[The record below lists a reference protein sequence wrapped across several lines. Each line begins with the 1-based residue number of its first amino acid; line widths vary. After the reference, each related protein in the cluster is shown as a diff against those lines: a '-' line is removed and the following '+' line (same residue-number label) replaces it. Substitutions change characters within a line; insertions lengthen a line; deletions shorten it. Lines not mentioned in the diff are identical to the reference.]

1 MSRLGAP
8 PYVDAPTL
16 TSIRYVASRNI
27 IHHLIPAL
35 LLSLPAAGLW
45 SCAEEEQRDNVLFS
59 EVKSVDK
66 LILARMTVSKMAT
79 IDDIPL
85 SEAEG
90 LKQTSAALLDA
101 LKLGKRKAAYS
112 YDTYLRAY
120 IDLSNL
126 TPDDVKVD
134 ESTKTI
140 TLSLPP
146 VTTEYLGRNM
156 EIREDHYRVTGLRSE
171 IDVDERAALKEQMN
185 TVLKNEV
192 KNKPMFRN
200 KLVTEAKAK
209 AEAYF
214 SSMLGKDGYKVII
227 NFKEDR

>member
-1 MSRLGAP
+1 M
-8 PYVDAPTL
+8 
-16 TSIRYVASRNI
+16 
-27 IHHLIPAL
+27 
-35 LLSLPAAGLW
+35 
-45 SCAEEEQRDNVLFS
+45 LFS

-214 SSMLGKDGYKVII
+214 SSMLSKDGYKVII

>member
-1 MSRLGAP
+1 M
-8 PYVDAPTL
+8 
-16 TSIRYVASRNI
+16 NI

-227 NFKEDR
+227 NVKEDR

>member
-1 MSRLGAP
+1 M
-8 PYVDAPTL
+8 
-16 TSIRYVASRNI
+16 NI
-27 IHHLIPAL
+27 LHHLIPAL

-45 SCAEEEQRDNVLFS
+45 SCAGEEQRDNVLFS

-120 IDLSNL
+120 IDLSSL

-134 ESTKTI
+134 ESTKTV

-146 VTTEYLGRNM
+146 VMTEYLGRDM
-156 EIREDHYRVTGLRSE
+156 EIREDHYRDTGLRSE
-171 IDVDERAALKEQMN
+171 IDAAERAALKEQMN

-192 KNKPMFRN
+192 KNKPMFRD

-209 AEAYF
+209 ARTYF
-214 SSMLGKDGYKVII
+214 SSLLGKDGYKVII
-227 NFKEDR
+227 NFREDR

>member
-1 MSRLGAP
+1 M
-8 PYVDAPTL
+8 
-16 TSIRYVASRNI
+16 NI
-27 IHHLIPAL
+27 LHHLIPAL
-35 LLSLPAAGLW
+35 LLCLPAAGLW
-45 SCAEEEQRDNVLFS
+45 SCAGEEQRDNVLFS

-134 ESTKTI
+134 ENTKTV

-146 VTTEYLGRNM
+146 VMTEYLGRDM

-171 IDVDERAALKEQMN
+171 IDAAERAALKEQMN

-192 KNKPMFRN
+192 KNKPMFRD

-227 NFKEDR
+227 NFREDR

>member
-1 MSRLGAP
+1 M
-8 PYVDAPTL
+8 
-16 TSIRYVASRNI
+16 NI

-200 KLVTEAKAK
+200 KLVTEAKTK

>member
-1 MSRLGAP
+1 M
-8 PYVDAPTL
+8 
-16 TSIRYVASRNI
+16 NI
-27 IHHLIPAL
+27 LHHLIPAL

-45 SCAEEEQRDNVLFS
+45 SCAGEEQRDNVLFS

-120 IDLSNL
+120 IDLSSL

-134 ESTKTI
+134 ESTNTV
-140 TLSLPP
+140 TLSRLS
-146 VTTEYLGRNM
+146 LL
-156 EIREDHYRVTGLRSE
+156 HL
-171 IDVDERAALKEQMN
+171 
-185 TVLKNEV
+185 
-192 KNKPMFRN
+192 
-200 KLVTEAKAK
+200 
-209 AEAYF
+209 
-214 SSMLGKDGYKVII
+214 
-227 NFKEDR
+227 

>member
-1 MSRLGAP
+1 M
-8 PYVDAPTL
+8 
-16 TSIRYVASRNI
+16 NI

-200 KLVTEAKAK
+200 KLATEAKAK

>member
-1 MSRLGAP
+1 M
-8 PYVDAPTL
+8 
-16 TSIRYVASRNI
+16 NI

-35 LLSLPAAGLW
+35 LLSLPAAALW

>member
-1 MSRLGAP
+1 M
-8 PYVDAPTL
+8 
-16 TSIRYVASRNI
+16 NI

-134 ESTKTI
+134 ENTKTV

-146 VTTEYLGRNM
+146 VMTEYLGRDM

-171 IDVDERAALKEQMN
+171 IDAAERAALKEQMN

-192 KNKPMFRN
+192 KNKPMFRD

-227 NFKEDR
+227 NFREDR

>member
-1 MSRLGAP
+1 M
-8 PYVDAPTL
+8 
-16 TSIRYVASRNI
+16 NI
-27 IHHLIPAL
+27 LHHLIPAL

-45 SCAEEEQRDNVLFS
+45 SCAGEEQRDNVLFS

-134 ESTKTI
+134 ESTKTV

-146 VTTEYLGRNM
+146 VMTEYLGRDM

-171 IDVDERAALKEQMN
+171 IDATERAALKEQMN

-192 KNKPMFRN
+192 KNKPMFRD

-209 AEAYF
+209 ARTYF

-227 NFKEDR
+227 NFREDR

>member
-1 MSRLGAP
+1 M
-8 PYVDAPTL
+8 
-16 TSIRYVASRNI
+16 NI
-27 IHHLIPAL
+27 LHHLIPAL

-45 SCAEEEQRDNVLFS
+45 SCAGEEQRDNVLFS

-120 IDLSNL
+120 IDLSSL

-134 ESTKTI
+134 ESTKTV

-146 VTTEYLGRNM
+146 VMTEYLGRDM

-171 IDVDERAALKEQMN
+171 IDATERAALKEQMN

>member
-1 MSRLGAP
+1 M
-8 PYVDAPTL
+8 
-16 TSIRYVASRNI
+16 NI
-27 IHHLIPAL
+27 LHHLIPAL

-45 SCAEEEQRDNVLFS
+45 SCAGEEQRDNVLFS
-59 EVKSVDK
+59 EIKSVDK

-146 VTTEYLGRNM
+146 VTTEYLGRDM

-171 IDVDERAALKEQMN
+171 IDAAERAALKEQMN

-192 KNKPMFRN
+192 KNKPMFRD

-209 AEAYF
+209 ARTYF
-214 SSMLGKDGYKVII
+214 SSLLGKDGYKVII
-227 NFKEDR
+227 NFREDR

>member
-1 MSRLGAP
+1 M
-8 PYVDAPTL
+8 
-16 TSIRYVASRNI
+16 NI
-27 IHHLIPAL
+27 LHHLIPAL

-45 SCAEEEQRDNVLFS
+45 SCAGEEQRDNVLFS
-59 EVKSVDK
+59 EIKSVDK

-120 IDLSNL
+120 IDLSSL

-134 ESTKTI
+134 ESTKTV

-146 VTTEYLGRNM
+146 VMTEYLGRDM

-171 IDVDERAALKEQMN
+171 IDAAERAALKEQMN

-192 KNKPMFRN
+192 KNKPMFRD

-214 SSMLGKDGYKVII
+214 SSLLGKDGYKVII
-227 NFKEDR
+227 NFREDR

>member
-1 MSRLGAP
+1 M
-8 PYVDAPTL
+8 
-16 TSIRYVASRNI
+16 NI
-27 IHHLIPAL
+27 LHHLIPAL

-45 SCAEEEQRDNVLFS
+45 SCAGEEQRDNVLFS

-120 IDLSNL
+120 IDLSSL

-134 ESTKTI
+134 ENTKTV

-146 VTTEYLGRNM
+146 VMTEYLGRDM

-171 IDVDERAALKEQMN
+171 IDAAERAALKEQMN

-192 KNKPMFRN
+192 KNKPMFRD

-209 AEAYF
+209 ARTYF
-214 SSMLGKDGYKVII
+214 SSLLGKDGYKVII
-227 NFKEDR
+227 NFREDR

>member
-1 MSRLGAP
+1 M
-8 PYVDAPTL
+8 
-16 TSIRYVASRNI
+16 NI

-200 KLVTEAKAK
+200 KLVTEAKTK

-227 NFKEDR
+227 NFNEDR

>member
-1 MSRLGAP
+1 M
-8 PYVDAPTL
+8 
-16 TSIRYVASRNI
+16 NI
-27 IHHLIPAL
+27 IRHLLPAL
-35 LLSLPAAGLW
+35 LLSLPAASLW
-45 SCAEEEQRDNVLFS
+45 SCAGDDQRENVLFS

-66 LILARMTVSKMAT
+66 LVLARMTVSKMAT
-79 IDDIPL
+79 IDDIHL

-120 IDLSNL
+120 IDLSGL

-134 ESTKTI
+134 EDTRTV

-146 VTTEYLGRNM
+146 ITTEYLGRDM

-171 IDVDERAALKEQMN
+171 IDAAERAAVKEQMN

-192 KNKPMFRN
+192 KTKPMFRD

-209 AEAYF
+209 ARAYF
-214 SSMLGKDGYKVII
+214 SSLLSKDGYKVII
-227 NFKEDR
+227 NFRKDR

>member
-1 MSRLGAP
+1 M
-8 PYVDAPTL
+8 
-16 TSIRYVASRNI
+16 NI
-27 IHHLIPAL
+27 LHHLIPAL

-45 SCAEEEQRDNVLFS
+45 SCAGEEQRDNVLFS

-120 IDLSNL
+120 IDLSSL

-134 ESTKTI
+134 ESTKTV

-146 VTTEYLGRNM
+146 VMTEYLGRDM

-171 IDVDERAALKEQMN
+171 IDAAERAALKEQMN

-192 KNKPMFRN
+192 KNKPMFRD

-209 AEAYF
+209 ARTYF
-214 SSMLGKDGYKVII
+214 SSLLGKDGYKVII
-227 NFKEDR
+227 NFREDR